1 MTANRRLSRL
11 AFTMIFAAS
20 FAVAQEPSLAEQA
33 AAARKHASPAV
44 AGTVVAGTVMGHIVV
59 EDYYNEVLG
68 FQIRHI
74 PGWTSMSRGTMNV
87 NEAIGREALGLQ
99 AGITQAENRVF
110 GMHDELGSNVMVAI
124 VPVPAGTTLD
134 TAALRAEVTTG
145 LKAQLPNMEISNE
158 PLLLGDSTHRFTG
171 LRGTCAVMNREV
183 FQSLQVVV
191 LNGYAVTITATTTSA
206 EQLQSLLTQLRTLL
220 RWTQASAQ

>member
-1 MTANRRLSRL
+1 MTAYGGRSGIV
-11 AFTMIFAAS
+11 FTMILAAS

-33 AAARKHASPAV
+33 AAARKHANPAV
-44 AGTVVAGTVMGHIVV
+44 AATVMGHIVA

-87 NEAIGREALGLQ
+87 NEAIGRDALGLQ
-99 AGITQAENRVF
+99 AGITQADNRAF

-124 VPVPAGTTLD
+124 VPVPAGTILD
-134 TAALRAEVTTG
+134 TSALKAEVTTG
-145 LKAQLPNMEISNE
+145 LKAQLPGMEIGNE
-158 PLLLGDSTHRFTG
+158 PQLLGDSTHRFIG
-171 LRGTCAVMNREV
+171 LRGTCTVMNREV

-191 LNGYAVTITATTTSA
+191 LNGYAVTLTTTTTSA
-206 EQLQSLLTQLRTLL
+206 EQLQSLLTQLRGSL
-220 RWTQASAQ
+220 RWIQASAQ